1 MGVWIET
8 IILLWGDCGAVVTP
22 YMGVWIE
29 TQPGTWKGLSD
40 PVTPYMGVWIETKIP
55 LLRSDFV
62 RRHTLYGCVD

>member
-29 TQPGTWKGLSD
+29 TSHCFID
-40 PVTPYMGVWIETKIP
+40 SFMVE
-55 LLRSDFV
+55 
-62 RRHTLYGCVD
+62 RHTLYGCVD